1 MSSYSSR
8 RAFLQ
13 ATTASAFGAVIAQH
27 WWMSEVVA
35 QAAKPAPEKRTPL
48 NRFPRMMQEY
58 YVDRMR
64 TFQQTRIDR
73 LAALKTKADA
83 EEYVKS
89 CQTRIRTCL
98 GPHPEKTPLNAQVTA
113 IHKRD
118 GYRIENV
125 IFESRPGFPVTA
137 NLYVPTNVE
146 GRRPA
151 VVGTCGHTHNGKAE
165 EVYQAFSQ
173 GLVRQGYVCL
183 IFDPIGQGERLQYVD
198 EHLKSH
204 VGVGVREHLKAGNQQ
219 FLVDESFSMW
229 RAWDGVRALDYL
241 LTRDEVDPN
250 QIGVTGNSG
259 GGTDTT
265 LLCGVE
271 QRWAMAAPSCYVAS
285 LVRNL
290 ENELPTDTEQCPP
303 KALAMGLD
311 HEDFLAALAPKPIII
326 LAKEKDF
333 FDVRGTE
340 EAYGRLKR
348 LYQLLGVE
356 KNISLFIG
364 PTFHGYTQENREAMY
379 TWFNRATGTDSP
391 KGEPMLTIEDDATL
405 QCTATGQV
413 SSMGA
418 KTVQDFTRQKAA
430 ELAKQR
436 GDIPPGQLMQILK
449 DWIGDRWSDAVPKY
463 RILRIG
469 SGRDFALKYFLTYV
483 VETEP
488 GIQAVVYRLYP
499 ERHYSRPPRDSKR
512 AILYVSHDSADAE
525 LRDNEALQKL
535 IADNPDTPMYT
546 VDVRGMGESRPNTAE
561 TDSYSAAYGCDYMY
575 AIHGVMFD
583 DSYSRQRT
591 GDLLSVLNWLKSVG
605 HEQVHLFA
613 NGWGSISG
621 TFAATLHPI
630 VTQVTLQNVL
640 TSFTELAQAEDYDW
654 PLSSMIPGI
663 LNRFDLPD
671 CYRSLQSKGLVQLTP
686 AGPIW
691 EASDD

>member
-1 MSSYSSR
+1 MPSSPLSR
-8 RAFLQ
+8 RTFFQ
-13 ATTASAFGAVIAQH
+13 ASTASAMGAVIAQQL
-27 WWMSEVVA
+27 WMTEQAVGQVA
-35 QAAKPAPEKRTPL
+35 KATPKKTPL

-64 TFQQTRIDR
+64 AFQKQRVDR
-73 LAALKTKADA
+73 LAALQTKADA
-83 EEYVKS
+83 EEYVTS
-89 CQTRIRTCL
+89 CQDRIRACL
-98 GPHPEKTPLNAQVTA
+98 GPHPEKTPLNAKVTGVLE
-113 IHKRD
+113 RD

-137 NLYVPTNVE
+137 NLYVPTNVD

-165 EVYQAFSQ
+165 KAYQGFSQ
-173 GLVRQGYVCL
+173 GLARQGYVCL

-204 VGVGVREHLKAGNQQ
+204 VGVGVREHLKTGNQQ

-241 LTRDEVDPN
+241 LTRDEVDPT

-265 LLCGVE
+265 LMCGVE
-271 QRWAMAAPSCYVAS
+271 QRWGMAAPSCYVAS

-303 KALAMGLD
+303 KALSMGLD

-348 LYQLLGVE
+348 LYQLLGAE
-356 KNISLFIG
+356 DNINLFVG
-364 PTFHGYTQENREAMY
+364 PTYHGYTQENREAMY
-379 TWFNRATGTDSP
+379 GWFNRVTGTDGP
-391 KGEPMLTIEDDATL
+391 GKEPELTIEDDATL
-405 QCTATGQV
+405 QCTGSGQV
-413 SSMGA
+413 STMGA
-418 KTVQDFTRQKAA
+418 KTVQDFTREKAA
-430 ELAKQR
+430 KQAKQR
-436 GDIPPGQLMQILK
+436 GDLTPGKLMPVLT
-449 DWIGDRWSDAVPKY
+449 DWIGDRLSDAVPKY

-469 SGRDFALKYFLTYV
+469 SGRDFPEKYFLTYV

-488 GIQAVVYRLYP
+488 RVQAFVYRLYP
-499 ERHYSRPPRDSKR
+499 ERHYSRPPRDSKQ

-525 LRDNEALQKL
+525 LRDNEELLKL
-535 IADNPDTPMYT
+535 IADNPDTPVYA
-546 VDVRGMGESRPNTAE
+546 VDVRGTGESRPNTAE
-561 TDSYSAAYGCDYMY
+561 TNSYASAYGCDYMY
-575 AIHGVMFD
+575 AIQGVMFD

-613 NGWGSISG
+613 NGWGSVSG
-621 TFAATLHPI
+621 TFAATLHPT
-630 VTQVTLQNVL
+630 VTQVTLQNAL
-640 TSFTELAQAEDYDW
+640 TSFTDLAQAEDYDW
-654 PLSSMIPGI
+654 PLSSMVPGI
-663 LNRFDLPD
+663 LNTFDLPD
-671 CYRSLQSKGLVQLTP
+671 CYRLLKSKKLKQITP
-686 AGPIW
+686 AGPIGLMT
-691 EASDD
+691 